1 MKDLLALTFL
11 LMITKSSMG
20 QTTWKR
26 VFGGLDVDRARK
38 VIVTQ
43 DNGLM
48 VLASTGS
55 FGQGSTD
62 FYLMKLDLLGNR
74 LWSALLGT
82 AYLEDPQD
90 LFETDSGD
98 LFIVGN
104 YAGGGARGY
113 DGLIVRTDASGVM
126 LSQSTYGGPGWDFLS
141 AIAQQPQ
148 GEAVA
153 VGTTYSWSTIGQG
166 WLLRLDQ
173 NGDTL
178 WTRRYSS
185 DHEVVFRDV
194 ESGPNGSMIV
204 CGSVGTADGSKDALV
219 TLISSSGSVVW
230 WNTYGGQED
239 DEAKDIIRTADGGY
253 SIVGTTQSFAE
264 VIEQYHF
271 KIDSEGGL
279 LWQRSWGQTNDQDGN
294 QHLELSDGRFA
305 SIGYVA
311 QGGAGGRDMFL
322 MLNNANGDFILGQT
336 QGGGLEDTGV
346 SLVRVE
352 GGYVLCGTTFSY
364 GPGMADIFLVRT
376 NEVGFTDSDEVIIE
390 FDPVSMDDRVSL
402 SNVSFIFPNPST
414 GIIHF
419 DPTSALRVLSVRDP
433 SGRSVMEVRIPAGQQ
448 EVTLDLPEGI
458 YFIAFGNSPSSR
470 LIIQRP

>member
-1 MKDLLALTFL
+1 MKDLLALTLF
-11 LMITKSSMG
+11 LMIAKCSIG
-20 QTTWKR
+20 QSTWKR
-26 VFGGLDVDRARK
+26 VYGGLDVDRARK

-62 FYLMKLDLLGNR
+62 LYLMKIDLLGNR

-90 LFETDSGD
+90 LFETDAGD

-104 YAGGGARGY
+104 YAGGAANGY

-126 LSQSTYGGPGWDFLS
+126 LAQSTHGGPGWDFLS
-141 AIAQQPQ
+141 AIAPQPQ

-153 VGTTYSWSTIGQG
+153 VGTTYSWSTVGEG

-178 WTRRYSS
+178 WTKRYSS
-185 DHEVVFRDV
+185 DLEVVFRDV
-194 ESGPNGSMIV
+194 EAGPNGSMIV

-230 WNTYGGQED
+230 WNSYGGEED
-239 DEAKDIIRTADGGY
+239 DEAKNIIRTADGGY
-253 SIVGTTQSFAE
+253 SIVGTTQSFAD

-271 KIDSEGGL
+271 KIDSDGEL
-279 LWQRSWGQTNDQDGN
+279 IWQRSWGQTNDQDGY

-322 MLNNANGDFILGQT
+322 MINNANGDFILGQT
-336 QGGGLEDTGV
+336 QGGGLEDTGI

-376 NEVGFTDSDEVIIE
+376 NEVGFTESDEVIIE
-390 FDPVSMDDRVSL
+390 FDPVSMDDHLGL
-402 SNVSFIFPNPST
+402 SSVSFIFPNPST
-414 GIIHF
+414 GTIHF
-419 DPTSALRVLSVRDP
+419 DASNSPRVLSVRDP
-433 SGRSVMEVRIPAGQQ
+433 SGRSVWQGRIAAGQQ
-448 EVTLDLPEGI
+448 EATMDLPEGI
-458 YFIAFGNSPSSR
+458 YFISFGNSPSSR